1 MKHKTHPLQLRR
13 HKWAM
18 PAMQLQNPNSLIQR
32 GTHFCNPRLGSTKIP
47 GFSHPSIC
55 KWNPFSQLSAPGS
68 ISIGGCTLIRPENLR
83 SFWQCLRR
91 NQRRKIFGGPVAL
104 EHRRLV
110 VTLWTVLRLHAVE
123 ALFGEPSTIASCA
136 FLRGSTGLE
145 GSIRGLQIC
154 RVSYLNCIQGKLSP
168 ASFRLHL
175 NQKMAVMICP
185 APGPRLER
193 KALDSAHRLSSTL
206 AVWRISKGTRDT

>member
-1 MKHKTHPLQLRR
+1 MLAAEPKAEDL
-13 HKWAM
+13 W
-18 PAMQLQNPNSLIQR
+18 
-32 GTHFCNPRLGSTKIP
+32 GS
-47 GFSHPSIC
+47 
-55 KWNPFSQLSAPGS
+55 
-68 ISIGGCTLIRPENLR
+68 
-83 SFWQCLRR
+83 
-91 NQRRKIFGGPVAL
+91 VAL

-154 RVSYLNCIQGKLSP
+154 RVSYLNCIQGKTIP
-168 ASFRLHL
+168 RIFPPL
-175 NQKMAVMICP
+175 NQKMAMMICP

-206 AVWRISKGTRDT
+206 AVWRVSKGTRDT